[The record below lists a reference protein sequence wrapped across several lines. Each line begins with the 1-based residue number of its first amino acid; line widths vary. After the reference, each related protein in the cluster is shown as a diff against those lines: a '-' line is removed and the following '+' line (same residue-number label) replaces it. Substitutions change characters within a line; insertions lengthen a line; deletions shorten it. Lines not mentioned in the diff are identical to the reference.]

1 MKISRTLLK
10 IIPAALLLC
19 LPLQRAD
26 AQGFSFRLY
35 AEPLISW
42 FSSDTEATMNDG
54 ARPGFAY
61 GLTVDNYFAPNYAF
75 STGIGLMNTSGRLNY
90 SDTIIINFKNSQS
103 PLYPGENILY
113 KIQYLTVP
121 VAINMK
127 SNQIGYMTFFAN
139 VGMKPKIVIGG
150 KGSIAA
156 RNIDKEGVTDE
167 LKLFNLGYQI
177 TLGTEYSLGGS
188 TAIIIGLGYE
198 DNFLDITKDND
209 GQPDD
214 RIRQYIIR
222 FKLGLNF

>member
-1 MKISRTLLK
+1 MKINRTFLK
-10 IIPAALLLC
+10 IIPAALLFC
-19 LPLQRAD
+19 LPLQKAD

-61 GLTVDNYFAPNYAF
+61 GLTFDTYFTPNYAF

-90 SDTIIINFKNSQS
+90 SDTITINFKNSVS

-121 VAINMK
+121 LAINMK

-139 VGMKPKIVIGG
+139 VGMKPKIVISG
-150 KGSIAA
+150 KGSIPAHA
-156 RNIDKEGVTDE
+156 IEKENVMDE

-188 TAIIIGLGYE
+188 TAIILGLGYE
-198 DNFLDITKDND
+198 DNFLDITKDNE

-214 RIRQYIIR
+214 KIRQYIIR

>member
-1 MKISRTLLK
+1 MKINRTLLK

-26 AQGFSFRLY
+26 AQGISFRLY

-61 GLTVDNYFAPNYAF
+61 GLTFDTYFAPNYAF

-90 SDTIIINFKNSQS
+90 SDTVTINFKNSQS
-103 PLYPGENILY
+103 QLYPGENILY

-121 VAINMK
+121 LAINMK

-156 RNIDKEGVTDE
+156 RNIEKESVMDE
-167 LKLFNLGYQI
+167 LKLFNLGYQV

-188 TAIIIGLGYE
+188 TAIILGLGYE
-198 DNFLDITKDND
+198 DNFLDITKDNE

>member
-1 MKISRTLLK
+1 MKINRTFLK
-10 IIPAALLLC
+10 IIPAALLFC
-19 LPLQRAD
+19 LPLQKAD

-61 GLTVDNYFAPNYAF
+61 GLTFDTYFTPNYAF

-90 SDTIIINFKNSQS
+90 SDTITINFKNSVS

-121 VAINMK
+121 LAINMK

-139 VGMKPKIVIGG
+139 VGMKPKIVISG
-150 KGSIAA
+150 KGSIPAHA
-156 RNIDKEGVTDE
+156 IEKENVMDE

-188 TAIIIGLGYE
+188 TAIIFGLGYE
-198 DNFLDITKDND
+198 DNFLDITKDNE

-214 RIRQYIIR
+214 KIRQYIIR